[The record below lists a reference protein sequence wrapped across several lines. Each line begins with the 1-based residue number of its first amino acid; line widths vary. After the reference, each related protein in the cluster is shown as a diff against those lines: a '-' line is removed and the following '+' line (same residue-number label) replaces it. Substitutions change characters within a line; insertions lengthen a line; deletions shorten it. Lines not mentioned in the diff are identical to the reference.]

1 MVQARS
7 RTEARALSVSFEK
20 PHSLQALLAVLL
32 IAISPLFF
40 VGGPDWASTPL
51 IKASWDLGHILFFA
65 LFTLSYQL
73 LRGVGGARQAI
84 GVSIAVLI
92 LGMMIE
98 ALQSFIGRE
107 VSWADV
113 MGNLT
118 GAWLVMAWRQS
129 TRCTTTGR
137 RVVIWLCRGIS
148 LLLLVAYLL
157 PVISQAHQQTRLAI
171 QFPLL
176 TDFADPAS
184 IRNWTGDVKLAH
196 NFGPRAAPG
205 MAIMLDTGRYSG
217 AFLNRLHGDWSAYRQ
232 LNLSLF
238 NPDAT
243 TVSLTLRINDL
254 QHDRGSNAYNDRFNQ
269 TITLQPGW
277 NRYEIQLEDVASA
290 PSSRLMDMTR
300 IRRLG
305 LFTSKV
311 QVPRT
316 VFLTDLRLDGR
327 KPGG

>member
-1 MVQARS
+1 M
-7 RTEARALSVSFEK
+7 SVSVKK
-20 PHSLQALLAVLL
+20 PHPLQALFAVLL
-32 IAISPLFF
+32 TVIFPLFF
-40 VGGPDWASTPL
+40 VGGPDWASSSL
-51 IKASWDLGHILFFA
+51 IKAFWDLGHILFFG

-73 LRGVGGARQAI
+73 LRGVGGARQAV

-98 ALQSFIGRE
+98 TFQSFIGRE

-118 GAWLVMAWRQS
+118 GAWLVMAWRKS
-129 TRCTTTGR
+129 TRRATKGR
-137 RVVIWLCRGIS
+137 RVVVWLCRGAS
-148 LLLLVAYLL
+148 LFLLVAYLL
-157 PVISQAHQQTRLAI
+157 PVFSQAHQQVRLAS

-176 TDFADPAS
+176 TDFDDPAS
-184 IRNWTGDVKLAH
+184 IRNWTGDLKLAH
-196 NFGPRAAPG
+196 NFSLRAVPG
-205 MAIMLDTGRYSG
+205 MAFMLHPGRYSG

-232 LNLSLF
+232 LSLSLF
-238 NPDAT
+238 NPGAT

-254 QHDRGSNAYNDRFNQ
+254 QHDRGSNAYNDRFNE
-269 TITLQPGW
+269 TIIVKPGW

-290 PSSRLMDMTR
+290 PSSRRMDMTR

-311 QVPRT
+311 QESRT
-316 VFLTDLRLDGR
+316 VFLTELRLKGL
-327 KPGG
+327 KPGA